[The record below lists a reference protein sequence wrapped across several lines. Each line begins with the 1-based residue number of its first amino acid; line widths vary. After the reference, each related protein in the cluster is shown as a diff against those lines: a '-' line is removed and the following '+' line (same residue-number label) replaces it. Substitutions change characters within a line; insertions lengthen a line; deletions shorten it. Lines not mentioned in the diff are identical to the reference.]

1 MGKKK
6 LALSAFAAGM
16 LVIVLNLL
24 AEWLIN
30 HGLVAADYL
39 ISVIA
44 GVLTTLVI
52 FLLFRGR
59 SGKA

>member
-1 MGKKK
+1 MSKKK
-6 LALSAFAAGM
+6 MALSAAVAGL
-16 LVIVLNLL
+16 LVIWLNLL

-30 HGLVAADYL
+30 GSLVTADYL

-44 GVLTTLVI
+44 GVLIALVI

-59 SGKA
+59 SGKT